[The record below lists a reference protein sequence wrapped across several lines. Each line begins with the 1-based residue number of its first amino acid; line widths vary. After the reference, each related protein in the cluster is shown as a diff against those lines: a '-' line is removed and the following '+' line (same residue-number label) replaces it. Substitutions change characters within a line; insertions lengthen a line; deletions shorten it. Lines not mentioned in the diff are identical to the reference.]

1 MSEER
6 AISPKTAICEM
17 TAVSEANT
25 SLQAALAKLYE
36 GVSLQQQEVTRLFSQ
51 VVSGQMDDIVLS
63 SLLTALKIKGESPQ
77 EIAGAAAALIHH
89 CADFPRPAYPFAD
102 IVGTGGDGH
111 NTINI
116 SSAAAIVAASCGLK
130 VAKHG
135 NRSVSSK
142 SGSADLFKA
151 FGMELNMS
159 AEVARQCL
167 DSSNLCFLFAPVY
180 HAGIKHAMAVRTA
193 LKTRTL
199 FNLLGPLVNP
209 ARPSHIM
216 LGVYHPDLLVP
227 FAETLQILGYQHAM
241 VVHGSGLDE
250 LALHGNSQV
259 IEIKDGKLEH
269 YSLSAADFG
278 LDSYPLSAIAGG
290 EPEHNKQLIEQVLSG
305 TGQAA
310 HQAAVAMN
318 AGALLKLC
326 GKADSFAQGAQL
338 AIAAMQKQAPLHTI
352 KQAAALSQG
361 GQ

>member
-1 MSEER
+1 MSDTKAMNET
-6 AISPKTAICEM
+6 K
-17 TAVSEANT
+17 AVSEPISTLLA
-25 SLQAALAKLYE
+25 SLEKLYS
-36 GVSLQQQEVTRLFSQ
+36 GISLPQEEVTHIFSQ
-51 VVSGQMDDIVLS
+51 VVSGQMDDILLS

-77 EIAGAAAALIHH
+77 EIAGAAAALIQQ
-89 CADFPRPAYPFAD
+89 AGDFPRPDYPFAD

-151 FGMELNMS
+151 FGMELSMS
-159 AEVARQCL
+159 ADTARNCL
-167 DSSNLCFLFAPVY
+167 DQSNLCFLFAPVY
-180 HAGIKHAMAVRTA
+180 HAGIKHAMAVRTT

-216 LGVYHPDLLVP
+216 LGVYHPDLLKP
-227 FAETLQILGYQHAM
+227 FAQTLQILGYKNAM

-250 LALHGNSQV
+250 LALHGSSQV
-259 IEIKDGKLEH
+259 IEVKDDKLHE
-269 YSLSAADFG
+269 YILTAADFG
-278 LDSYPLSAIAGG
+278 LDSYPLSAIEGG
-290 EPEHNKQLIEQVLSG
+290 EPEYNKQLIEQVLSG
-305 TGQAA
+305 KGQAA

-326 GKADSFAQGAQL
+326 GKADSFKQGAKM
-338 AIAAMQKQAPLHTI
+338 AILAMQNQAPIQTI
-352 KQAAALSQG
+352 KQAAELSKG
-361 GQ
+361 GN

>member
-1 MSEER
+1 MSE
-6 AISPKTAICEM
+6 TN
-17 TAVSEANT
+17 VSLLA
-25 SLQAALAKLYE
+25 SLDKLYS
-36 GVSLQQQEVTRLFSQ
+36 GISLQQDEVTNIFSQ
-51 VVSGQMDDIVLS
+51 VVTGQMDDIMLS

-77 EIAGAAAALIHH
+77 EIAGAAAALIQH
-89 CADFPRPAYPFAD
+89 CASFPRPDYPFAD

-151 FGMELNMS
+151 FDMELSMS
-159 AEVARQCL
+159 AETARHCL
-167 DSSNLCFLFAPVY
+167 DQSNLCFLFAPVY
-180 HAGIKHAMAVRTA
+180 HAGIKHAMAVRTT

-216 LGVYHPDLLVP
+216 LGVYHPDLLLP
-227 FAETLQILGYQHAM
+227 FAQTLQILGYKHAM

-250 LALHGNSQV
+250 LALHGTSQV
-259 IEIKDGKLEH
+259 IEIKDGKLEE
-269 YSLSAADFG
+269 YTLSAADFG
-278 LDSYPLSAIAGG
+278 LDSYPLSAIEGG

-305 TGQAA
+305 KGQPA

-318 AGALLKLC
+318 AGALLRLC
-326 GKADSFAQGAQL
+326 GKADSFAQGAKL
-338 AIAAMQKQAPLHTI
+338 AIAAMENQAPIQTI
-352 KQAAALSQG
+352 KQVAALSKG
-361 GQ
+361 GK